1 MAIAHRIRVARGDAP
16 ADLILENA
24 RIIDVFSGDIRPG
37 AIAVAEGWI
46 VGVGQGD
53 RPARHRTDLGGRYVC
68 PGFID
73 PHVHI
78 ESAMTV
84 VSELARALLPRG
96 TTSIV
101 ADPHEIANVLGAE
114 GLRYMLAASEDLPLS
129 VYFTLPSCVPATD
142 LETAGA
148 ALGADDLV
156 PFMDHPRVVGLGEM
170 MNYPGVINAHAGVLA
185 KITAAADRGLRL
197 DGHAPGVSGRDLAA
211 YLTAGIRSDHEC
223 TTIDEAR
230 EKLAGGM
237 YVMIREGS
245 CARNL
250 HDLLPLVSD
259 RTAARLLW
267 CTDDRNAGDLMT
279 EGHIDHIIREAIKGG
294 VDPVTAIRMAT
305 LHPARY
311 FGLRDRGAVA
321 PGRWADLVVFS
332 DPARP
337 VAERVYR
344 RGEWV
349 AEDGAIRPEVTFPD
363 PVTAPSAMRIP
374 DDEIDL
380 SVEPAGRRIRVIELI
395 PGQIVTRAGVE
406 TPRSAGGRAVADP
419 DRDILKLAVV
429 ERYTGRGGT
438 GIGFV
443 RGFGLKRGAL
453 ASSVAHDSHNLIA
466 VGADDAAIQTAI
478 RAVARMGGGL
488 AVADGAAGTIHRLP
502 LPVAGLMS
510 TSPVAE
516 VREGLD
522 RLVRAAADIGCSL
535 PDPFGTLSF
544 LALPVIPELKLTDRG
559 LVDGTRF
566 VRVPLFLE
574 ET

>member
-1 MAIAHRIRVARGDAP
+1 MALAHRIRAAHGDDP
-16 ADLILENA
+16 ADHLLENA
-24 RIIDVFSGDIRPG
+24 RIIEVFSGEIRHG
-37 AIAVAEGWI
+37 AIAVADGWI
-46 VGVGQGD
+46 VGVGGD
-53 RPARHRTDLGGRYVC
+53 RPARRRTDLGGRYVS

-84 VSELARALLPRG
+84 VSELARALLPLG

-114 GLRYMLAASEDLPLS
+114 GLRYMLTASGDLPLS
-129 VYFTLPSCVPATD
+129 VCFTLPSCVPATD

-148 ALGADDLV
+148 ALGAEDLI

-170 MNYPGVINAHAGVLA
+170 MNYPGVIDAQAEVLA
-185 KITAAADRGLRL
+185 KITAAADRGLRI

-223 TTIDEAR
+223 TTVDEAR

-237 YVMIREGS
+237 HVMIREGS

-267 CTDDRNAGDLMT
+267 CTDDRNAGDIMA
-279 EGHIDHIIREAIKGG
+279 EGHIDHILREAIAGG
-294 VDPVTAIRMAT
+294 VDPITAIRMAT

-332 DPARP
+332 DLSRP

-349 AEDGAIRPEVTFPD
+349 AEDGAIRSEVRFPD
-363 PVTAPSAMRIP
+363 LVTAPSAMHLP
-374 DDEIDL
+374 DGEIDL
-380 SVEPAGRRIRVIELI
+380 SVELAGRRIRVIELI
-395 PGQIVTRAGVE
+395 PGQIVTRAREEV
-406 TPRSAGGRAVADP
+406 PRSVGGRAVADP
-419 DRDILKLAVV
+419 DRDLLKLAVV
-429 ERYTGRGGT
+429 ERYTGRAGT

-466 VGADDAAIQTAI
+466 VGADDASMKRAI
-478 RAVARMGGGL
+478 RTVARMGGGL
-488 AVADGAAGTIHRLP
+488 AVVDEAAGTIHRLP

-510 TSPVAE
+510 TAPVAE
-516 VREGLD
+516 VSEGLD
-522 RLVRAAADIGCSL
+522 RLVRAAKDLGCRL
-535 PDPFGTLSF
+535 ADPFGTLSF

-574 ET
+574 GT

>member
-1 MAIAHRIRVARGDAP
+1 MALAHRIRAAHGDDP
-16 ADLILENA
+16 ADHLLENA
-24 RIIDVFSGDIRPG
+24 RIIEVFSGEIRHG
-37 AIAVAEGWI
+37 AIAVADGWI
-46 VGVGQGD
+46 VGVGGD
-53 RPARHRTDLGGRYVC
+53 RPARRRTDLGGRYVC

-73 PHVHI
+73 PHIHI

-84 VSELARALLPRG
+84 VSELARALLPLG

-114 GLRYMLAASEDLPLS
+114 GVRYMLTASEDLPLS
-129 VYFTLPSCVPATD
+129 VCFTLPSCVPATD

-148 ALGADDLV
+148 ALGAEDLI

-170 MNYPGVINAHAGVLA
+170 MNYPGVIDAQAEVLA
-185 KITAAADRGLRL
+185 KITAAADRGLRI

-223 TTIDEAR
+223 TTVDEAR

-237 YVMIREGS
+237 HVMIREGS

-267 CTDDRNAGDLMT
+267 CTDDRNAGDIMA
-279 EGHIDHIIREAIKGG
+279 EGHIDHILREAIAGG
-294 VDPVTAIRMAT
+294 VDPITAIRMAT

-332 DPARP
+332 DLSRP

-349 AEDGAIRPEVTFPD
+349 AEDGAIRSEVRFPD
-363 PVTAPSAMRIP
+363 LVTAPSAMHLP
-374 DDEIDL
+374 DGEIDL
-380 SVEPAGRRIRVIELI
+380 SVELAGRRIRVIGLI
-395 PGQIVTRAGVE
+395 PGQIVTRAREEV
-406 TPRSAGGRAVADP
+406 PRSVGGRAVADP
-419 DRDILKLAVV
+419 DRDLLKLAVV
-429 ERYTGRGGT
+429 ERYTGRAGT

-466 VGADDAAIQTAI
+466 VGADDASMKRAI
-478 RAVARMGGGL
+478 RTVARMGGGL
-488 AVADGAAGTIHRLP
+488 AVVDEAAGTIHRLP

-510 TSPVAE
+510 TAPVAE
-516 VREGLD
+516 VSEGLD
-522 RLVRAAADIGCSL
+522 RLVRAAKDLGCRL
-535 PDPFGTLSF
+535 ADPFGTLSF
-544 LALPVIPELKLTDRG
+544 LALPVIPELKLTDQG

-574 ET
+574 GT

>member
-73 PHVHI
+73 PHIHI

-148 ALGADDLV
+148 ALGADDLI

-170 MNYPGVINAHAGVLA
+170 MNYPGVIDAQTEVLA
-185 KITAAADRGLRL
+185 KITAAADRGLRI

-223 TTIDEAR
+223 TSVDEAR
-230 EKLAGGM
+230 EKLADGM
-237 YVMIREGS
+237 HIMIREGS

-279 EGHIDHIIREAIKGG
+279 EGHIDHIIREAVNGG

-332 DPARP
+332 DLARP

-380 SVEPAGRRIRVIELI
+380 SVEPAGRRVRVIELI

-466 VGADDAAIQTAI
+466 VGADDAAIQAAI

-522 RLVRAAADIGCSL
+522 RLVRAAADIGCTL